1 MSISVLVWPQFIEA
15 IVAIRVP
22 VARQAVRELQD
33 RALAGAW
40 LQRLERLRAV
50 RGRAVHD
57 TVVVPAARRLIV
69 AGIRE

>member
-22 VARQAVRELQD
+22 VARQVVRELQD

-40 LQRLERLRAV
+40 
-50 RGRAVHD
+50 
-57 TVVVPAARRLIV
+57 
-69 AGIRE
+69 

>member
-1 MSISVLVWPQFIEA
+1 MRMPYGPWIS
-15 IVAIRVP
+15 
-22 VARQAVRELQD
+22 
-33 RALAGAW
+33 AW